1 MANPTPEL
9 RLERQTAGTNA
20 NTWGDVC
27 NVNFALIEDA
37 ISGMKEIA
45 TTGGTTTLTTANA
58 GASYAASEDQARYAI
73 LKITGV
79 LTSNA
84 TIVAPAV
91 SKKYHVWNAT
101 SGAFTVTVKVAGA
114 GVVVAQGE
122 HASLVCD
129 GTEFYSLYKD
139 SGFIDYLP
147 AGTGAVATN
156 VQAVN
161 RRRISVFDFMTAAE
175 IADVQGHTELVD
187 VRAAV
192 QKAIDYAS
200 SVHGVVE
207 VPPGIYIIGDSGSD
221 MATRSYGL
229 LLKSNCEIVGESARL
244 CVFKTKTAA
253 DIDLVTTDRT
263 TPSTNIALRNLTL
276 DGNADGTDT
285 DLLGFNAWFLG
296 VTNLVLDGVISQY
309 PESWGLRIQTS
320 SPVQIDNLTCYHD
333 TATNADGLHFVDC
346 SNVVCTNLD
355 IYTEGDDGFVIE
367 SINSDADDYSIA
379 GIKVTSTSSRGIL
392 IFSDPA
398 IVPAART
405 ISNINITGAVV
416 SDSASAGVVLSGA
429 SFNNIKIDAVVSGCR
444 DGLYIVPGDVVYP
457 AVMRNCKFDVLAQN
471 LSNYGAISL
480 STFSTY
486 KNNEINVN
494 VYNPGDGFPGVSLSG
509 DYWSGSLIVD
519 YDPNSDKGSPSAGVV
534 IGGDFCNLKITSIGG
549 SNNSLQIASTA
560 QDNNICLGLLSGGV
574 TNDLFFS
581 GGATRNHFSG
591 GTIAGA
597 INLSGATGNTFNNVT
612 GATFYGTK
620 SLNFATL
627 GTGDVVVA
635 HGLKGTPTFIS
646 VTLQSGVQVAHIQP
660 ISADGTNITFR
671 GWNTTGPALITTGT
685 YSIHLDCRM

>member
-1 MANPTPEL
+1 M
-9 RLERQTAGTNA
+9 
-20 NTWGDVC
+20 
-27 NVNFALIEDA
+27 
-37 ISGMKEIA
+37 
-45 TTGGTTTLTTANA
+45 
-58 GASYAASEDQARYAI
+58 
-73 LKITGV
+73 
-79 LTSNA
+79 
-84 TIVAPAV
+84 
-91 SKKYHVWNAT
+91 
-101 SGAFTVTVKVAGA
+101 TV
-114 GVVVAQGE
+114 
-122 HASLVCD
+122 
-129 GTEFYSLYKD
+129 
-139 SGFIDYLP
+139 
-147 AGTGAVATN
+147 
-156 VQAVN
+156 
-161 RRRISVFDFMTAAE
+161 AE
-175 IADVQGHTELVD
+175 ITDVQGRTELVD

-207 VPPGIYIIGDSGSD
+207 VPPGTYVIGDSGSD

-263 TPSTNIALRNLTL
+263 TTSTNIALRNITL

-285 DLLGFNAWFLG
+285 DLLGFNAWFSV
-296 VTNLVLDGVISQY
+296 VTNLTLDNIISQY
-309 PESWGLRIQTS
+309 PELWGIRIQKS
-320 SPVQIDNLTCYHD
+320 SPVRLDNVTCYHD
-333 TATNADGLHFVDC
+333 TATNADGIHFVDC
-346 SNVVCTNLD
+346 SNVVCTNLE
-355 IYTEGDDGFVIE
+355 IYTEGDDGFIIE
-367 SINSDADDYSIA
+367 AINTNIDDYSIA
-379 GIKVTSTSSRGIL
+379 GLKVTSIARGIL
-392 IFSDPA
+392 IFSDPD

-416 SDSASAGVVLSGA
+416 SDSLSAGVVLSGA

-444 DGLYIVPGDVVYP
+444 DGLYIVPGDATYP

-480 STFSTY
+480 TTYATY

-494 VYNPGDGFPGVSLSG
+494 VYNPGDGYPGVSLAG
-509 DYWSGSLIVD
+509 NYWSGSLIVD
-519 YDPNSDKGSPSAGVV
+519 YDPNSDKVTPSAGV
-534 IGGDFCNLKITSIGG
+534 IISGDFCNLKITSIGG
-549 SNNSLQIASTA
+549 SNNSLQIASTS

-597 INLSGATGNTFNNVT
+597 INLGGNTGNTFSNVA

-635 HGLKGTPTFIS
+635 HGLSGAPTFIG
-646 VTLQSGVQVAHIQP
+646 VTLQSSVQVAHIQP
-660 ISADGTNITFR
+660 ISVDATNITFR

-685 YSIHLDCRM
+685 YAINLDCRM